1 MSSKGKAGTGA
12 ESEQEGTGSA
22 TGSYRESF
30 GVLQRHA
37 ETLRNQREPDIDSLL
52 PIVTESVAAF
62 QDCLK
67 RIDGVEKAMEQA
79 LRQSGVD
86 APAGAADRPA

>member
-1 MSSKGKAGTGA
+1 MSKKGQSDTGA
-12 ESEQEGTGSA
+12 QTEPEGEGTPA
-22 TGSYRESF
+22 GSYRESF

-67 RIDGVEKAMEQA
+67 RIDVVEKAMEQT
-79 LRQSGVD
+79 LRQGGFD
-86 APAGAADRPA
+86 AAADKPA